1 MVAEC
6 NGEIRTVKNCSRSPG
21 ATFCQLSS
29 VSSCAQ
35 ELHAGGMAHCN
46 TQQSDLHPITY
57 VDEGIIII
65 NDRPALV
72 RVDNGTA
79 IHVKGTHLI
88 TFIVSAMVNE
98 TVFTNHDMVQK
109 RAPGVANS
117 PVLNIS
123 MKHEILSL
131 PYLHRLSERNLEQIR
146 KFEQDVDGYRLGQ
159 IALIA
164 GAIFCALICN
174 EPLGS
179 RSPQPSLRKYWP
191 K

>member
-1 MVAEC
+1 
-6 NGEIRTVKNCSRSPG
+6 
-21 ATFCQLSS
+21 
-29 VSSCAQ
+29 
-35 ELHAGGMAHCN
+35 MAHCN

-131 PYLHRLSERNLEQIR
+131 PYLHRLSEMNLEQIR
-146 KFEQDVDGYRLGQ
+146 NFEQDVDGYRLGQ

-164 GAIFCALICN
+164 GAMFCALICVGLTCQRAIRVKKSTAQLK
-174 EPLGS
+174 EVLSKIGS
-179 RSPQPSLRKYWP
+179 ADDGLNLEGGVVN
-191 K
+191 